1 MTERRR
7 QPLYLDNHATTPV
20 DPRVRDAMMPYFN
33 EIFGNPH
40 SGSHAFGWEAA
51 EAVEMAREQIA
62 AMIGADTDEIIF
74 TSGATEANNLAIKG
88 VARFYAEK
96 KNHIITCAT
105 EHMCVLDSCFQLES
119 EGFKVTYLPV
129 EPDGLLDLDKLRDA
143 ITDQTLLV
151 SIMTVQN
158 EIGTIQPMAEIGAI
172 CKEHNVFLH
181 SDAAQA
187 VGKIPLDVKEMQID
201 LMSITAHKIYGP
213 MGVGAL
219 YVTKKPRVLLEP
231 LFSGGGQEKGLRSGT
246 LPPPLCVGFGKALEI
261 AAQEMPAEA
270 KRLGRM
276 RDLLIDRLTDELDG
290 IHINGTMEHRV
301 PGNLNISIERADAE
315 SLMAALPDLAM
326 SSGSACTSASEDSSH
341 VLKSIGLPNE
351 LAEASL
357 RIGLGRFN
365 EEADA
370 VYAVNRLIEEIRNV
384 RADRHDIAAAEQSER
399 VGK

>member
-33 EIFGNPH
+33 DIFGNPH
-40 SGSHAFGWEAA
+40 SGSHAFGWQAA

-62 AMIGADTDEIIF
+62 TMIGADTDEIVF

-88 VARFYAEK
+88 VARFYGEK

-158 EIGTIQPMAEIGAI
+158 EIGTIQPMAEIGVI
-172 CKEHNVFLH
+172 CKERNVFLH

-187 VGKIPLDVKEMQID
+187 VGKIPLDVKAMQID

-219 YVTKKPRVLLEP
+219 YVTRKPRVRLEP

-246 LPPPLCVGFGKALEI
+246 LPPPLCVGFGKALDI
-261 AAQEMPAEA
+261 AAAEMPAEA
-270 KRLGRM
+270 ERLGQM
-276 RDLLIDRLTDELDG
+276 RDMMIERLTGELDG
-290 IHINGTMEHRV
+290 IHVNGSMEHRV
-301 PGNLNISIERADAE
+301 SGNLNISIDGADAE

-326 SSGSACTSASEDSSH
+326 SSGSACTSASDGSSH
-341 VLKSIGLPNE
+341 VLKSIGLSNE

-370 VYAVNRLIEEIRNV
+370 VYAVHRLIEEIKNV
-384 RADRHDIAAAEQSER
+384 RAGWRDITAAE
-399 VGK
+399 

>member
-33 EIFGNPH
+33 EVFGNPH
-40 SGSHAFGWEAA
+40 SGSHTFGWEAA

-62 AMIGADTDEIIF
+62 IMIGAETDEIIF

-88 VARFYAEK
+88 VARFYGEK
-96 KNHIITCAT
+96 KNHIITCTT

-187 VGKIPLDVKEMQID
+187 VGKVPLDVKEMQID

-219 YVTKKPRVLLEP
+219 YVTKKPRVRLEP

-246 LPPPLCVGFGKALEI
+246 LPPPLCVGFGKTLDI

-270 KRLGRM
+270 ERLGRM
-276 RDLLIDRLTDELDG
+276 RDMMIERLPGELDG
-290 IHINGTMEHRV
+290 IHINGSMEHRV
-301 PGNLNISIERADAE
+301 PGNLNISIEGADAE

-326 SSGSACTSASEDSSH
+326 SSGSACTSASDESSH
-341 VLKSIGLPNE
+341 VLKSIGLSNE

-370 VYAVNRLIEEIRNV
+370 VYAVDRLIEEIKNV
-384 RADRHDIAAAEQSER
+384 RAGRRDIAAAE
-399 VGK
+399 

>member
-20 DPRVRDAMMPYFN
+20 DPRVRGAMMPYFN
-33 EIFGNPH
+33 YIFGNPH
-40 SGSHAFGWEAA
+40 SGSHAFGWQAA

-62 AMIGADTDEIIF
+62 TMIGADTDEIIF

-88 VARFYAEK
+88 GARFYGEK
-96 KNHIITCAT
+96 KNHIITCAS

-172 CKEHNVFLH
+172 CKERNVFLH

-187 VGKIPLDVKEMQID
+187 VGKIPLDVKAMQID

-219 YVTKKPRVLLEP
+219 YVTRKPRVRLEP

-246 LPPPLCVGFGKALEI
+246 LPPPLCVGFGKALDI
-261 AAQEMPAEA
+261 AAAEMPAEA
-270 KRLGRM
+270 ERLGQM
-276 RDLLIDRLTDELDG
+276 RDMMIERLTGELDG
-290 IHINGTMEHRV
+290 IHVNGSMEHRV
-301 PGNLNISIERADAE
+301 PGNLNISIDGADAE

-326 SSGSACTSASEDSSH
+326 SSGSACTSASDDSSH
-341 VLKSIGLPNE
+341 VLKSIGLSNE

-370 VYAVNRLIEEIRNV
+370 VYAVDRLIGEIKNV
-384 RADRHDIAAAEQSER
+384 RAGRRNIAAAE
-399 VGK
+399 

>member
-1 MTERRR
+1 
-7 QPLYLDNHATTPV
+7 
-20 DPRVRDAMMPYFN
+20 
-33 EIFGNPH
+33 
-40 SGSHAFGWEAA
+40 
-51 EAVEMAREQIA
+51 
-62 AMIGADTDEIIF
+62 
-74 TSGATEANNLAIKG
+74 
-88 VARFYAEK
+88 
-96 KNHIITCAT
+96 
-105 EHMCVLDSCFQLES
+105 
-119 EGFKVTYLPV
+119 
-129 EPDGLLDLDKLRDA
+129 
-143 ITDQTLLV
+143 
-151 SIMTVQN
+151 
-158 EIGTIQPMAEIGAI
+158 
-172 CKEHNVFLH
+172 
-181 SDAAQA
+181 
-187 VGKIPLDVKEMQID
+187 
-201 LMSITAHKIYGP
+201 

>member
-33 EIFGNPH
+33 EVFGNPH
-40 SGSHAFGWEAA
+40 SGSHTFGWEAA

-62 AMIGADTDEIIF
+62 IMIGAETDEIIF

-88 VARFYAEK
+88 VARFYGEK
-96 KNHIITCAT
+96 KNHIITCTT

-187 VGKIPLDVKEMQID
+187 VGKVPLDVKEMQID

-219 YVTKKPRVLLEP
+219 YVTKKPRVRLEP

-246 LPPPLCVGFGKALEI
+246 LPPPLCVGFGKTLDI

-270 KRLGRM
+270 ERLGRM
-276 RDLLIDRLTDELDG
+276 RDMMIERLPGELDG
-290 IHINGTMEHRV
+290 IHINGSMEHRV
-301 PGNLNISIERADAE
+301 PGNLNISIEGADAE

-326 SSGSACTSASEDSSH
+326 SSGSACTSASDESSH
-341 VLKSIGLPNE
+341 VLKSIGLSNE

-365 EEADA
+365 EVADA
-370 VYAVNRLIEEIRNV
+370 VYAVDRLIEEIKNV
-384 RADRHDIAAAEQSER
+384 RAGRRDIAAAE
-399 VGK
+399 

>member
-33 EIFGNPH
+33 EVFGNPH
-40 SGSHAFGWEAA
+40 SGSHTFGWEAA

-62 AMIGADTDEIIF
+62 IMIGAETDEIIF

-88 VARFYAEK
+88 VARFYGEK
-96 KNHIITCAT
+96 KNHIITCTT

-219 YVTKKPRVLLEP
+219 YVTKKPRVRLEP

-246 LPPPLCVGFGKALEI
+246 LPPPLCVGFGKTLDI

-270 KRLGRM
+270 ERLGRM
-276 RDLLIDRLTDELDG
+276 RDMMIERLPGELDG
-290 IHINGTMEHRV
+290 IHINGSMEHRV
-301 PGNLNISIERADAE
+301 PGNLNISIEGADAE

-326 SSGSACTSASEDSSH
+326 SSGSACTSASDESSH
-341 VLKSIGLPNE
+341 VLKSIGLSNE

-370 VYAVNRLIEEIRNV
+370 VYAVDRLIEEIKNV
-384 RADRHDIAAAEQSER
+384 RAGRRDIAAAE
-399 VGK
+399 

>member
-33 EIFGNPH
+33 DIFGNPH
-40 SGSHAFGWEAA
+40 SGSHAFGWQAA

-62 AMIGADTDEIIF
+62 TMIGADTDEIVF

-88 VARFYAEK
+88 VARFYGEK

-119 EGFKVTYLPV
+119 EGFEVTYLPV

-172 CKEHNVFLH
+172 CKERNVFLH

-187 VGKIPLDVKEMQID
+187 VGKIPLDVKAMQID

-219 YVTKKPRVLLEP
+219 YVTRKPRVRLEP
-231 LFSGGGQEKGLRSGT
+231 LISGGGQEKGLRSGT
-246 LPPPLCVGFGKALEI
+246 LPPPLCVGFGKALDI
-261 AAQEMPAEA
+261 AAAEMPAEA
-270 KRLGRM
+270 ERLGQM
-276 RDLLIDRLTDELDG
+276 RDMMIERLTGELDG
-290 IHINGTMEHRV
+290 IHVNGSMEHRV
-301 PGNLNISIERADAE
+301 PGNLNISINGADAE

-326 SSGSACTSASEDSSH
+326 SSGSACTSAADDSSH
-341 VLKSIGLPNE
+341 VLKSIGLSNE

-370 VYAVNRLIEEIRNV
+370 VYAVDRLIEEIKNV
-384 RADRHDIAAAEQSER
+384 RAGRRNIAAAE
-399 VGK
+399 

>member
-33 EIFGNPH
+33 DIFGNPH
-40 SGSHAFGWEAA
+40 SGSHAFGWQAA

-62 AMIGADTDEIIF
+62 TMIGADTDEIIF

-88 VARFYAEK
+88 VARYYGEK

-105 EHMCVLDSCFQLES
+105 EHMCVLDSCFRLES
-119 EGFKVTYLPV
+119 EGFKVTYLPA

-143 ITDQTLLV
+143 ITDHTLLV

-172 CKEHNVFLH
+172 CKERNVFLH

-187 VGKIPLDVKEMQID
+187 VGKIPLDVKAMQID

-219 YVTKKPRVLLEP
+219 YVTRKPRVRLEP

-246 LPPPLCVGFGKALEI
+246 LPPPLCVGFGKALDI
-261 AAQEMPAEA
+261 AAAEMPAEA
-270 KRLGRM
+270 ERLGQM
-276 RDLLIDRLTDELDG
+276 RDMMIERLTGELDG
-290 IHINGTMEHRV
+290 IHVNGSMEHRV
-301 PGNLNISIERADAE
+301 PGNLNISIDGADAE

-326 SSGSACTSASEDSSH
+326 SSGSACTSASDSYSH
-341 VLKSIGLPNE
+341 VLKSIGLSNE

-370 VYAVNRLIEEIRNV
+370 VYAVDRLIEEIKNV
-384 RADRHDIAAAEQSER
+384 RAGWRDIAAAE
-399 VGK
+399 